1 MKKQLL
7 AAIAGMLCL
16 CLVYSGCSSGSGS
29 ASYDNSASAPSAS
42 QDTSSSPSYSMSED
56 GGVSGW
62 DEKAEW
68 GEDIAWDD
76 DAVEPTPGESGSN
89 SAGDLDRRKIIRNAY
104 LSIETKEFDQSIALL
119 EQKVEEYGGFV
130 ESSSVEGNTYSSS
143 SRRNAS
149 YQLRIPA
156 GNFSAFLNDTGGIG
170 NVYNKT
176 VESNEITDQYFDT
189 QARLESL
196 RMQEERLLEILS
208 KAEELT
214 AVIELEQALS
224 DVRYQIENLTTT
236 LRKYDGL
243 VQYSTVHINLAEVY
257 EITPVVEM
265 PTALGERISQQF
277 AASTERVRHS
287 LENLLVAVIGG
298 LPLILWFLLWVAIL
312 GGIIALIVWLC
323 TRSAK
328 KAAAKRPQPYGGY
341 PRPGVPP
348 APGAAPHYTPGGYGA
363 PAPGVPTPNAPEPSP
378 QETPDSEEPETPE
391 EKED

>member
-1 MKKQLL
+1 
-7 AAIAGMLCL
+7 MLFR
-16 CLVYSGCSSGSGS
+16 S
-29 ASYDNSASAPSAS
+29 
-42 QDTSSSPSYSMSED
+42 
-56 GGVSGW
+56 
-62 DEKAEW
+62 
-68 GEDIAWDD
+68 
-76 DAVEPTPGESGSN
+76 PGESGSN

-214 AVIELEQALS
+214 AVIELEQ
-224 DVRYQIENLTTT
+224 
-236 LRKYDGL
+236 
-243 VQYSTVHINLAEVY
+243 
-257 EITPVVEM
+257 EIGRAHV
-265 PTALGERISQQF
+265 
-277 AASTERVRHS
+277 
-287 LENLLVAVIGG
+287 
-298 LPLILWFLLWVAIL
+298 
-312 GGIIALIVWLC
+312 
-323 TRSAK
+323 
-328 KAAAKRPQPYGGY
+328 
-341 PRPGVPP
+341 
-348 APGAAPHYTPGGYGA
+348 
-363 PAPGVPTPNAPEPSP
+363 
-378 QETPDSEEPETPE
+378 
-391 EKED
+391 

>member
-7 AAIAGMLCL
+7 AAIAGMLYL

-29 ASYDNSASAPSAS
+29 ATYDNSASAPSAS
-42 QDTSSSPSYSMSED
+42 QGTSSSPSYSMSED

-265 PTALGERISQQF
+265 PTTLGERISQQF

-298 LPLILWFLLWVAIL
+298 LPLILWFLLWVAL
-312 GGIIALIVWLC
+312 WRL
-323 TRSAK
+323 S
-328 KAAAKRPQPYGGY
+328 KAWGSPCPRRNPPLH
-341 PRPGVPP
+341 PPRLRRPG
-348 APGAAPHYTPGGYGA
+348 ARGSHPHCA
-363 PAPGVPTPNAPEPSP
+363 
-378 QETPDSEEPETPE
+378 
-391 EKED
+391 